1 MIKIAPVDYQTY
13 GFEYGNSARTN
24 AHKYAQAMNN
34 LHTNAMGGGRRRKQY
49 RKLYGG
55 EQGQV
60 VVPQWH
66 LPGPSVSPVDSNA
79 LAIIGNTGHMQALSD
94 SMNDCFATNTC
105 GQGGGTRK
113 TKRSNKRSNKHS
125 NKRSNTKRSK
135 TKRSKTKR
143 SNTKRSK
150 TKRSN
155 TKRSNTKRS
164 NTKRSN
170 TKRSKTKRS
179 KTKRSKTKRSNT
191 KRSNTK
197 RSNK

>member
-1 MIKIAPVDYQTY
+1 MIIAPVDYQTY

-113 TKRSNKRSNKHS
+113 TKRSNKRSK
-125 NKRSNTKRSK
+125 TKRSK
-135 TKRSKTKR
+135 TKRSKTKRSKTKRSNTKHSNTKR

-155 TKRSNTKRS
+155 TKRSNTKRI
-164 NTKRSN
+164 
-170 TKRSKTKRS
+170 
-179 KTKRSKTKRSNT
+179 
-191 KRSNTK
+191 NTK